1 MYLGIDA
8 LVSQNYKPLYG
19 ARIGLL
25 TNISSCNKTLQPTI
39 ALFSKQKKCRLKALF
54 APEHGLFGALQDQVR
69 ARDYYDEKKKVRVF
83 SLYNKKFLSDISI
96 LRKIDVLV
104 IDLQD
109 IGTRYYTF
117 LWSALLLIQMVALF
131 KKRILI
137 LDRPNPLD
145 GVTIQGP
152 VLEPEFLSFVG
163 LYLIPI
169 RHGMTVAEL
178 CILINEEMKIG
189 AKIKVVKMKGWL
201 RRHYFDETGL
211 WWTVPS
217 PNMPSLETA
226 LVYPGMCLLEGTNV
240 SEGRGTTRPFE
251 IFGAPWISPTDIV
264 KVLKKKKMPGAGFR
278 PTYFIPTFNKF
289 KGKPC
294 GGAQLYVTNKKLFN
308 SVTTGLEIIRT
319 LRHLYPKK
327 FRWRKPPY
335 EFEKTKMPFDIL
347 VGNSWIRKAIEKN
360 KTVSSMKKIWQKD
373 LLWFKKIRKKYL
385 IYK

>member
-1 MYLGIDA
+1 MHLGIDA
-8 LVSQNYKPLYG
+8 LVSNKFMPLHG
-19 ARIGLL
+19 TRIGLL
-25 TNISSCNKTLQPTI
+25 TNISSCNARLEPTVT
-39 ALFSKQKKCRLKALF
+39 LFSQQKKCRLKALF

-69 ARDYYDEKKKVRVF
+69 ARDYYDATKKVRVF

-117 LWSALLLIQMVALF
+117 LWSALLLIQMIALF
-131 KKRILI
+131 KKSVLI
-137 LDRPNPLD
+137 LDRPNPLN
-145 GVTIQGP
+145 GMTVQGP

-178 CILINEEMKIG
+178 CNLINKEMKIG
-189 AKIKVVKMKGWL
+189 AEMKVIKMRGWS
-201 RRHYFDETGL
+201 RRHYFDDTGL
-211 WWTVPS
+211 YWTVPS
-217 PNMPSLETA
+217 PNMPSFDTA

-251 IFGAPWISPTDIV
+251 IFGAPWISPTDLV
-264 KVLKKKKMPGAGFR
+264 NVLSRIKIPGASFR
-278 PTYFIPTFNKF
+278 PTYFIPTF
-289 KGKPC
+289 GKYKSKAC
-294 GGAQLYVTNKKLFN
+294 GGAQLYVTNRNSFN
-308 SVTTGLEIIRT
+308 AVTTSLHIIRAI
-319 LRHLYPKK
+319 RNLYPKK

-360 KTVSSMKKIWQKD
+360 KTISSMKKNWQKD
-373 LLWFKKIRKKYL
+373 LMWFKKIRKKYL